1 MSAKFTK
8 EQLKFIK
15 HKSSDSVILT
25 ATAGSGK
32 TSSATGRLVW
42 LLEQGVKPSKIIFF
56 SFTND
61 AVNELKSRIK
71 NPKVNI
77 TTIHSFC
84 MTALGKS
91 RKFKKIADFHH
102 FINWYKGKCAP
113 GPKARVDEK
122 ILFKRRL
129 ARLEE
134 QPEYFSSQI
143 SKYKMLLQDNVKSRL
158 PDYYIEYCKFL
169 KTTGSRD
176 FTDML
181 VETYRL
187 SDSKYWDDEVYKK
200 YDYVFVDEYQD
211 TSALQMKILLK
222 MKAKT
227 YHLIGDRNQS
237 IYSFTGS
244 NCLMIEKL
252 LKEERQ
258 TVEYSLSMNFR
269 SDTNIVEHSNNYS
282 SLKAVANSKDE
293 GSVNLRL
300 IEEKELL
307 GMIKEKDVVMLVRTN
322 AVIRKLEEK
331 FLLDKIP
338 MRYHNIF
345 SEDELNIIRTKKGV
359 TPQLNRKLKRIL
371 PKFGKAS
378 ELISFIDE
386 HAEKKTFITTI
397 HKSKG
402 REFPTCVV
410 INSLSPHVIDYNG
423 LELDDKEL
431 KNLSFDPG
439 NPDDEEAKNVH
450 YVAITRPKNE
460 LYFMII
466 DDTNE

>member
-1 MSAKFTK
+1 
-8 EQLKFIK
+8 
-15 HKSSDSVILT
+15 
-25 ATAGSGK
+25 
-32 TSSATGRLVW
+32 
-42 LLEQGVKPSKIIFF
+42 
-56 SFTND
+56 
-61 AVNELKSRIK
+61 
-71 NPKVNI
+71 
-77 TTIHSFC
+77 
-84 MTALGKS
+84 
-91 RKFKKIADFHH
+91 
-102 FINWYKGKCAP
+102 
-113 GPKARVDEK
+113 
-122 ILFKRRL
+122 
-129 ARLEE
+129 
-134 QPEYFSSQI
+134 
-143 SKYKMLLQDNVKSRL
+143 
-158 PDYYIEYCKFL
+158 
-169 KTTGSRD
+169 
-176 FTDML
+176 
-181 VETYRL
+181 
-187 SDSKYWDDEVYKK
+187 
-200 YDYVFVDEYQD
+200 
-211 TSALQMKILLK
+211 
-222 MKAKT
+222 
-227 YHLIGDRNQS
+227 
-237 IYSFTGS
+237 
-244 NCLMIEKL
+244 MIEKL